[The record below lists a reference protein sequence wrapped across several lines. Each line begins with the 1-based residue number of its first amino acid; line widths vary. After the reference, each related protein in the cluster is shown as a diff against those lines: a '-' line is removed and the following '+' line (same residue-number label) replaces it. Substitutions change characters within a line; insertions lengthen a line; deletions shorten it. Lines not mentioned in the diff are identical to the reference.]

1 MAPIKSKGLH
11 ISSLVFL
18 ILSCLS
24 LAAALTVVIL
34 RGNGTDLYVGGI
46 FGHDI
51 LWCTA
56 TVGMIAQVLHGILA
70 LLRFAETK
78 GSRAFLIVTAV
89 VLSVLIGFFGLFGL
103 VFTEDV
109 MEVYTLESPDG
120 QHTVLAVNRA
130 FLVAEHAELYEKN
143 GIFIKKLTPD
153 PNIYL
158 ETFRPEY
165 ETIRWT
171 DDGFTFTRAGKT
183 YTVTFG
189 DQ

>member
-1 MAPIKSKGLH
+1 
-11 ISSLVFL
+11 
-18 ILSCLS
+18 
-24 LAAALTVVIL
+24 
-34 RGNGTDLYVGGI
+34 
-46 FGHDI
+46 
-51 LWCTA
+51 
-56 TVGMIAQVLHGILA
+56 MIALVLHGVLA

-120 QHTVLAVNRA
+120 QHTALAVNRA

-171 DDGFTFTRAGKT
+171 DDSFTFIRAGKT

>member
-1 MAPIKSKGLH
+1 MKTKGLC
-11 ISSLVFL
+11 ISSRIFL
-18 ILSCLS
+18 ILSCLCLLTA
-24 LAAALTVVIL
+24 LAIGIL

-56 TVGMIAQVLHGILA
+56 TVGMIAQVLHGVLA

-89 VLSVLIGFFGLFGL
+89 VLSVLIGLFGLFGL

-120 QHTVLAVNRA
+120 QHTVLAVNSA

-158 ETFRPEY
+158 KTFRPEY

-183 YTVTFG
+183 YTVTFVEH
-189 DQ
+189 